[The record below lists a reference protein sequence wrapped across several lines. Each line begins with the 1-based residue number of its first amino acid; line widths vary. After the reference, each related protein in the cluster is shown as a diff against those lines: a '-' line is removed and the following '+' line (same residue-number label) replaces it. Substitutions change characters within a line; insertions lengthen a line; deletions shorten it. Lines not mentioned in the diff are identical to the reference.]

1 MLVFVFFNA
10 GLFQSLSL
18 SGNAITCLLW
28 EVGGVTEGFLITHLS
43 CLHYIVLLLFTFLKT
58 DDDKSD
64 NEIVQRRPI
73 RISLRGSGR
82 FKELNKISVKHESS
96 AHFQLFFFSARSA

>member
-1 MLVFVFFNA
+1 MWENRWGDRRFFGYSFVMLTLYCFV
-10 GLFQSLSL
+10 
-18 SGNAITCLLW
+18 
-28 EVGGVTEGFLITHLS
+28 
-43 CLHYIVLLLFTFLKT
+43 IVYALTS
-58 DDDKSD
+58 DDGKRDS
-64 NEIVQRRPI
+64 EIVQRRPI